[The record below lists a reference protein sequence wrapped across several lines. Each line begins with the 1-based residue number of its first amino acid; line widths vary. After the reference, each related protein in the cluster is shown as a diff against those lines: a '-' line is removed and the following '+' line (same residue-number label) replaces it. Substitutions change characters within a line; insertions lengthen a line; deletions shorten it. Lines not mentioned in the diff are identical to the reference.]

1 MAQIDPPLLPPR
13 LYRYRKVSSLNLVE
27 RELDAIAN
35 DYLWCCHYKELND
48 QMEGVYG
55 VSPWLARQPSANR
68 LSSEILNQKRSVGI
82 CCFSDTYE
90 NELMWVHYAE
100 NYSGICVAYSAKRL
114 NAGLGDHV
122 HVVRVAYGGIPPRIG
137 EADVRSP
144 DEAARKILSHKKSSW
159 SYEREWRLL
168 TEGIQVPGKLQIAVR
183 GSVKAVYFGSRVK
196 EEFGTTLIEEL
207 SKMNIPIRRMNVSD
221 YTHEFVPL

>member
-1 MAQIDPPLLPPR
+1 MAIIDPPLLPPR
-13 LYRYRKVSSLNLVE
+13 FYRYRKLSSIELLQQ
-27 RELDAIAN
+27 ELDAITN
-35 DYLWCCHYKELND
+35 NYLWCCHYNKLND

-55 VSPWLARQPSANR
+55 VSPWLARQSSANS
-68 LSSEILNQKRSVGI
+68 LYGEILNEKRAIGI

-100 NYSGICVAYSAKRL
+100 NYSGICVAYSTKEL

-122 HVVRVAYGGIPPRIG
+122 HIARVAYGGKPPRI
-137 EADVRSP
+137 AKTDASNP

-168 TEGIQVPGKLQIAVR
+168 TEGIQVPGRLEIAAR
-183 GSVKAVYFGSRVK
+183 GSVKAVYLGSRVK
-196 EEFGTTLIEEL
+196 EEIGATLVEEL
-207 SKMNIPIRRMNVSD
+207 RKIGIPRHAMKVTEYS
-221 YTHEFVPL
+221 HEFVPL